1 MSQYCLLLRKD
12 LRQPLPPAHWPQG
25 FTLVTLTEELLQP
38 VHALISLSHTDGTGS
53 MQTLQDWQHGLQH
66 DPEYDPAL
74 CFVILLE
81 GQAVAVAQA
90 WTSAYLKDLVV
101 CHDQQGQGI
110 GSALLSHVFT
120 VFKQRGEAWVDLKV
134 VEHNLRARRLYEQ
147 HGMTLIQRLPLQGM

>member
-53 MQTLQDWQHGLQH
+53 MQTLQDWQYGLQH

-101 CHDQQGQGI
+101 HPRQQGRGL
-110 GSALLSHVFT
+110 GGTLLRHVFA
-120 VFKQRGEAWVDLKV
+120 VFRQRNEAWVDLKV
-134 VEHNLRARRLYEQ
+134 MEHNQRALRLYHK
-147 HGMTLIQRLPLQGM
+147 HGMRQVQRLAL

>member
-53 MQTLQDWQHGLQH
+53 MQTLQDWQYGLQH

-90 WTSAYLKDLVV
+90 WTSAYLKDLAV
-101 CHDQQGQGI
+101 HP
-110 GSALLSHVFT
+110 HH
-120 VFKQRGEAWVDLKV
+120 RG
-134 VEHNLRARRLYEQ
+134 R
-147 HGMTLIQRLPLQGM
+147 G

>member
-81 GQAVAVAQA
+81 GKAVAAAQA
-90 WTSAYLKDLVV
+90 WTSAYLKDLAV
-101 CHDQQGQGI
+101 HPHHRGRGL
-110 GSALLSHVFT
+110 GGALLNHVFA
-120 VFKQRGEAWVDLKV
+120 VFRQRREACLDLKV
-134 VEHNLRARRLYEQ
+134 MEHNHNARRLYDK
-147 HGMTLIQRLPLQGM
+147 HGMTLIQREAL